1 MPKSDLVLL
10 ALDDEQILQLF
21 SQALTAVSYQ
31 VAIARDRS
39 ALDKALQESSP
50 ALVIISQNFN
60 GADELEIATGMLERF
75 PTLAVLLLLLR
86 DSPEVVRKAI
96 HVGVSDCLYAP
107 LHIEEIMK
115 TVENSIKRAD
125 RIGDWTRREVRRTTA
140 SLEQRVAE
148 LTKLDTIVEQ
158 IEDGVIIIDD
168 KLNLLLINPA
178 ARRAFGLWQDDDVKG
193 KPVSEILPHPDLKI
207 LLSESLNNPMPHNE
221 IAFEDGRVLSAQCT
235 PIPKIGVAVTMQDI
249 TYLKQI
255 DRLKNEFVH
264 TVSHDLRSPLTAIL
278 GYVDLLDRVGPVNE
292 QQREFITRV
301 QNSVQSITL
310 LVNDLLE
317 LGRIEAGFDTQ
328 KEVVSLEGIIRY
340 ALETLS
346 GQVSEKK
353 LNLHLNLP
361 VDIPQM
367 RGNPIRLRQ
376 MLDNLIGNAIKYTPE
391 GGEITIDLEAQSD
404 QVIFRISDT
413 GPGIPPGD
421 QPHIFEKFYRA
432 SNVPKGVGGS
442 GLGLAI
448 VKSIVDNHQGRIWV
462 DSLLGQGTA
471 FTVVLP
477 LYRQVVSVAKSA

>member
-10 ALDDEQILQLF
+10 ALDDEQIIQLF
-21 SQALTAVSYQ
+21 DRALTAVSYH
-31 VAIARDRS
+31 VAIARDHA
-39 ALDKALQESSP
+39 ALNKSLQESSP

-60 GADELEIATGMLERF
+60 GADELEIAAGMLERF
-75 PTLAVLLLLLR
+75 PTMPVLLLLLQ
-86 DSPEVVRKAI
+86 DSPEIVRKAI

-125 RIGDWTRREVRRTTA
+125 RIGDWTRREVNRTTA
-140 SLEQRVAE
+140 SLQQRLDE
-148 LTKLDTIVEQ
+148 LQKLDTIVEH
-158 IEDGVIIIDD
+158 IEDGVIILDEQS
-168 KLNLLLINPA
+168 NLLLINPA
-178 ARRAFGLWQDDDVKG
+178 ARKAFGLWQDDAVKG
-193 KPVSEILPHPDLKI
+193 KPVSEVLPHPDLKI
-207 LLSESLNNPMPHNE
+207 LLSDINNPLPQNE
-221 IAFEDGRVLSAQCT
+221 ITFEDGRVLSAQCT
-235 PIPKIGVAVTMQDI
+235 PIPRIGVAITMQDI

-278 GYVDLLDRVGPVNE
+278 GYVDLLDRVGPVND
-292 QQREFITRV
+292 QQREFIRRV
-301 QNSVQSITL
+301 QNSVQSITS

-328 KEVVSLEGIIRY
+328 KEVVPLEGIIRDT
-340 ALETLS
+340 LETLG
-346 GQVSEKK
+346 GQISDKK
-353 LNLHLNLP
+353 MNLHLNLP
-361 VDIPQM
+361 MDIPQM

-391 GGEITIDLEAQSD
+391 GGEITIDVEAQND
-404 QVIFRISDT
+404 QVILRISDT
-413 GPGIPPGD
+413 GPGIPPAD

-442 GLGLAI
+442 GLGLSI
-448 VKSIVDNHQGRIWV
+448 VKSIVENHQGRIWV
-462 DSLLGQGTA
+462 ESLLGQGSA

-477 LYRQVVSVAKSA
+477 LYKQAVAQPA